1 MRNKSFIFFTFAI
14 SLLMPTLSQA
24 ATRIDDP
31 AKFVLGVYKQIA
43 AATVNKPYTP
53 PEDIYT
59 PHLASSWTLE
69 KKESGGEVGR
79 IDFDFWTGTQ
89 DWELKDISVTS
100 QPVEGSNARKVVV
113 AKFKNIGTPEEMHFY
128 FEKSGNGWLL
138 DDVRSLKGEAWTLS
152 LVLKYGW
159 DSGN

>member
-1 MRNKSFIFFTFAI
+1 MRNKLFILLSFAVFLFSPAI
-14 SLLMPTLSQA
+14 SEA

-31 AKFVLGVYKQIA
+31 AKFVQNVYKQIA
-43 AATVNKPYTP
+43 SNTNYSAPD
-53 PEDIYT
+53 DIYT
-59 PHLASSWTLE
+59 PHLASLWALE

-89 DWELKDISVTS
+89 DWELKGISVTE
-100 QPVEGSNARKVVV
+100 QPVEGSNARKVVI

-128 FEKSGNGWLL
+128 FEKSANGWLL
-138 DDVRSLKGEAWTLS
+138 DDVRSLKGESWTLS